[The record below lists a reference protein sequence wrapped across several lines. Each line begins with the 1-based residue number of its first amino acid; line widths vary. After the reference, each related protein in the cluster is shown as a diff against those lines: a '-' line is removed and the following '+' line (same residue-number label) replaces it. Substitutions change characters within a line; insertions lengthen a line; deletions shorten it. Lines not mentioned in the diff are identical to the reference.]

1 MQLEPVTSR
10 PVEEQVSGLRRIWL
24 QFAPDVFDYGPQG
37 MRAALGITPPQ
48 EFDQPVAGNCTVRMC
63 TQMPEQ
69 LTLDLGQVDLETVRG
84 DLMRIQVYIPA
95 ADQKVV

>member
-1 MQLEPVTSR
+1 MQLEPVTSS
-10 PVEEQVSGLRRIWL
+10 PVEEQVSGLCRIRL
-24 QFAPDVFDYGPQG
+24 QFAPDVLDYGPQR

-48 EFDQPVAGNCTVRMC
+48 EFDQSVAGNRTVCMC
-63 TQMPEQ
+63 TQVPEQ

-95 ADQKVV
+95 ADHKVV